1 MTDGNRCVLI
11 APPARNSRQP
21 GSRAPM
27 SRASTAQPHAPKCSV
42 QDCFVCV
49 SCSHAKNS
57 AKPNYKSIRKVWV
70 KLIGRKSSG
79 GARNPCLAMKRDSA
93 APHCL
98 RFFCG
103 TELLL
108 LSQSKPVFFK
118 LQKFVGFL
126 DGSHHHNVWFCLL
139 RKHLTHPGE
148 SKHEVLRRN
157 DHVHGCRI
165 VNTRPLRQVLNC

>member
-93 APHCL
+93 APH
-98 RFFCG
+98 
-103 TELLL
+103 LLTIL
-108 LSQSKPVFFK
+108 LWNGATAIEPVEAGLFQASEICRLPRWFAPPQR
-118 LQKFVGFL
+118 LVLSSPQAL
-126 DGSHHHNVWFCLL
+126 DTSGRVQ
-139 RKHLTHPGE
+139 T
-148 SKHEVLRRN
+148 
-157 DHVHGCRI
+157 
-165 VNTRPLRQVLNC
+165 